1 MVWPR
6 PHVGRRTVAMW
17 LSSFVLKDT
26 AKYIFSRWMVL
37 WRDCSSPCQ
46 EPITGD
52 PIGREMENGSISI
65 LTEVADPF
73 NCGRY
78 HSREDFLSR
87 SPKMAACLAPNLRTG
102 DFSITRSL
110 ACRGY
115 GRCHCEAGK
124 KPASWINRTGSS
136 PSRPAEH
143 SLPGGTGRWL
153 GTEFTSSISSPITT
167 PL

>member
-6 PHVGRRTVAMW
+6 PHVGRRTVAML

-52 PIGREMENGSISI
+52 PIGRAMENGSISI

-73 NCGRY
+73 NYGRY
-78 HSREDFLSR
+78 
-87 SPKMAACLAPNLRTG
+87 N
-102 DFSITRSL
+102 
-110 ACRGY
+110 
-115 GRCHCEAGK
+115 CEAGK

-167 PL
+167 PR